1 MSSGASSTS
10 GRTRR
15 YHTRVMGGARIL
27 SISSALCA
35 LALLAACTKAPPRS
49 STPPQAPPAVAS
61 GRTAVPAPI
70 ETAELVVREQQ
81 SGRYAV
87 RIRSGLPSGCA
98 KFERIDVARDGYV
111 VNVSVWNTIPSDATV
126 ACTMIYGIAENTAEL
141 GGDFVRGEAY
151 ALHVNGE
158 PKLSFTPN

>member
-1 MSSGASSTS
+1 MSDGASSTS
-10 GRTRR
+10 RRMRR
-15 YHTRVMGGARIL
+15 YHTRVMRDARIL
-27 SISSALCA
+27 TISSALCA
-35 LALLAACTKAPPRS
+35 LAMLAACTKAPPRS
-49 STPPQAPPAVAS
+49 SAAPQTPPAVAA
-61 GRTAVPAPI
+61 GRTAVLAPI
-70 ETAELVVREQQ
+70 EQAELVVGDQQ
-81 SGRYAV
+81 PRRYAI

-111 VNVSVWNTIPSDATV
+111 VNASVWNTIPSDATV
-126 ACTMIYGIAENTAEL
+126 ACTMIYGIAENTVEL